1 MKNFREILEKSPE
14 QSQVDVNVFI
24 LGTHLIPTMDEE
36 EKIIE
41 QQIENNSNEV
51 LKEYYEGES
60 S

>member
-1 MKNFREILEKSPE
+1 
-14 QSQVDVNVFI
+14 
-24 LGTHLIPTMDEE
+24 MDEE
-36 EKIIE
+36 EKITE